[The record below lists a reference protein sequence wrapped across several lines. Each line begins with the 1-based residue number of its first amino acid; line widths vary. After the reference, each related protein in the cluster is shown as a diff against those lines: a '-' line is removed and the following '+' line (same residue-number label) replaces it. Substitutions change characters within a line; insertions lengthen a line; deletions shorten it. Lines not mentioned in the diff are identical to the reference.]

1 MYSIFGKDLRTGKD
15 ISEELEKEYVNW
27 ILEKYWY
34 ASYENQDEFIT
45 NLTKEFNIKRY
56 VYEMGSNRSIDT
68 MKEIF
73 AMEFS
78 HMQQD
83 KIYSQIGEPVSD
95 NDKWVSAV
103 KITELISCLYR
114 SEPSLN
120 VIVMHPEING
130 STVERTRLR

>member
-1 MYSIFGKDLRTGKD
+1 MYSIFGKDLKIGKD
-15 ISEELEKEYVNW
+15 VSEELEKEYVNW
-27 ILEKYWY
+27 ILEKYRY

-73 AMEFS
+73 AMDFS

-83 KIYSQIGEPVSD
+83 KIHSQIGEPTPD

-103 KITELISCLYR
+103 KITELISCLYK
-114 SEPSLN
+114 SEPSSD
-120 VIVMHPEING
+120 VIVMHPEINERAE
-130 STVERTRLR
+130 ERTRLR